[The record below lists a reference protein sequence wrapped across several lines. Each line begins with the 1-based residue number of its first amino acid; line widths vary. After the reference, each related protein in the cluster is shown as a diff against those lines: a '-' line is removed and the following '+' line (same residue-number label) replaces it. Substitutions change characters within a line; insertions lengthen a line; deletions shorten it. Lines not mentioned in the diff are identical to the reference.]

1 MLSGF
6 RRFTRTHLLK
16 RALAGRFGEGSVL
29 IQSSSPR
36 SGSTLLSQVL
46 AAIPRTCVLFEPELV
61 NYVPEAEAAEL
72 NHRIYVEPGDFLAC
86 RRALLRSRF
95 FRPRDQQMDR
105 RPDVPRR
112 RAHPTNDYQ
121 VRSCNRLLPWM
132 CSKYNLAPPVFLIR
146 HPCAVVA
153 SQMNY
158 GWLGQHRPIVPA
170 YIEKFPMF
178 KRTIAELEHP
188 EEYLAAEWVLDQ
200 LPALFQPQ
208 PHPWTI
214 VTYEELLLNPEPTVS
229 KIAQSWNLEI
239 DMDRAMSRLK
249 RPSTTVSKSGIR
261 GIGGW
266 KNDLSNLQ
274 VSMILDTIRKFGI
287 RFYGE
292 EAEAD
297 YTLLHSNRLAAD
309 IRRVGMVGDHY
320 STTSSR
326 RAAA

>member
-1 MLSGF
+1 
-6 RRFTRTHLLK
+6 
-16 RALAGRFGEGSVL
+16 
-29 IQSSSPR
+29 
-36 SGSTLLSQVL
+36 
-46 AAIPRTCVLFEPELV
+46 
-61 NYVPEAEAAEL
+61 
-72 NHRIYVEPGDFLAC
+72 
-86 RRALLRSRF
+86 
-95 FRPRDQQMDR
+95 
-105 RPDVPRR
+105 
-112 RAHPTNDYQ
+112 
-121 VRSCNRLLPWM
+121 M

-158 GWLGQHRPIVPA
+158 GWLGQRRPIVPA

-178 KRTIAELEHP
+178 KRAIAELERP

-229 KIAQSWNLEI
+229 RITKSWNLEI
-239 DMDRAMSRLK
+239 DMPRAMSRLK

-292 EAEAD
+292 DAEAD
-297 YTLLHSNRLAAD
+297 YLCCKAIAWLPTFVALAWWAITTRRFLHVAPRLKLTPTAPSWTYRGGSGGA
-309 IRRVGMVGDHY
+309 G
-320 STTSSR
+320 
-326 RAAA
+326 

>member
-29 IQSSSPR
+29 IQCSSPR

-72 NHRIYVEPGDFLAC
+72 NHQVYIEPGASWPAGEQFFDRVFSGRVINKWTAC
-86 RRALLRSRF
+86 QMSHSDVRAQRMIIKL
-95 FRPRDQQMDR
+95 
-105 RPDVPRR
+105 V
-112 RAHPTNDYQ
+112 RA
-121 VRSCNRLLPWM
+121 NRLLPWM

-178 KRTIAELEHP
+178 KRAIAELERP
-188 EEYLAAEWVLDQ
+188 EEYLAADWVLDQ

-208 PHPWTI
+208 PNPWTI
-214 VTYEELLLNPEPTVS
+214 VTYEELLLHPEPTVS

-274 VSMILDTIRKFGI
+274 VSMILGTIHKFGI
-287 RFYGE
+287 RFYGD